1 MPDGQA
7 PAAPNEADPAAELP
21 TWSLADLY
29 RSPDSPDVQADLARA
44 AAAAKAFAAA
54 HAGRLADLSGDALAE
69 AIAAYERIEETLGR
83 VMSYA
88 QLLFAADSTDPAI
101 GRFMQSMNERVTTIS
116 SDLIFF
122 TLELNRIDDA
132 VLEQK
137 FASAALARVA
147 AVAARPARV
156 PPAPARRRAGKAAA
170 REGSHR
176 RRRRGRACS
185 TRPSPACA

>member
-7 PAAPNEADPAAELP
+7 PAAPNEADKAAELP
-21 TWSLADLY
+21 TWNLADLY

-69 AIAAYERIEETLGR
+69 AIAAYERIEEMLGR

-88 QLLFAADSTDPAI
+88 QLLFSADSTDPAI
-101 GRFMQSMNERVTTIS
+101 GRFMQSMNERVTAIS
-116 SDLIFF
+116 SDLMFF

-137 FASAALARVA
+137 LADPALAALARRGCA
-147 AVAARPARV
+147 TCACSARTSSPTSWKSCCT
-156 PPAPARRRAGKAAA
+156 RRR
-170 REGSHR
+170 
-176 RRRRGRACS
+176 
-185 TRPSPACA
+185 